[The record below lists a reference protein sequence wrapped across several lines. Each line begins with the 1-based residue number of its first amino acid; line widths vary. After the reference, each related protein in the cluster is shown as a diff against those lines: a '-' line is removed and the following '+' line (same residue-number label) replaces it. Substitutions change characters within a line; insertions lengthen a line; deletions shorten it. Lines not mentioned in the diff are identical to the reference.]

1 MQDRAG
7 KAEGKCG
14 QGCGRNPRGDWILMI
29 DLHPHTTFPDG
40 TADPAELLNAAGQTG
55 LRALAITDHDTLAGF
70 DAALP
75 HAAGCG
81 VELVCGI
88 ELSTQFGND
97 DCGGAR
103 GPSIHVL
110 GYFLRGIPDE
120 EFRSWLVPISA
131 TRRSRNLELM
141 EKLRASNIDISWQEF
156 PGLGPELAARS
167 HFARGLVKKG
177 CVPDLQSAFDL
188 YLSDAVLAG
197 RERKL
202 PSTLEAVDQVRRQ
215 GGIASLAHPG
225 RLRCRPSALRSFVD
239 ELIRGGLC
247 AIEAYHS
254 DHTPEETAAFLQIAS
269 ETGLLVTGGS
279 HFFGGDKPGI
289 RLWVGGNGEVF
300 VLHDVVFSIEKQPS
314 PSVA

>member
-1 MQDRAG
+1 
-7 KAEGKCG
+7 
-14 QGCGRNPRGDWILMI
+14 MI
-29 DLHPHTTFPDG
+29 DLHTHTNFSDG

-75 HAAGCG
+75 LAAGCG

-88 ELSTQFGND
+88 ELSTQFGNND
-97 DCGGAR
+97 GGGAR

-110 GYFLRGIPDE
+110 
-120 EFRSWLVPISA
+120 
-131 TRRSRNLELM
+131 
-141 EKLRASNIDISWQEF
+141 RASNIDISWQDF

-167 HFARGLVKKG
+167 HFARVLVKKG

-197 RERKL
+197 IERKL

-279 HFFGGDKPGI
+279 DFHGENKPDI
-289 RLWVGGNGEVF
+289 RLGSGRNGNVHVPDD
-300 VLHDVVFSIEKQPS
+300 VLDSMKNHATARIDPG
-314 PSVA
+314 

>member
-1 MQDRAG
+1 
-7 KAEGKCG
+7 
-14 QGCGRNPRGDWILMI
+14 MI
-29 DLHPHTTFPDG
+29 DLHTHTNLSDG

-88 ELSTQFGND
+88 ELSTQFRND
-97 DCGGAR
+97 DGGGAR
-103 GPSIHVL
+103 GPSMHVL

-141 EKLRASNIDISWQEF
+141 EKLRASNIDISWKDF

-167 HFARGLVKKG
+167 HFARVLVKKG

-197 RERKL
+197 IERKL

-279 HFFGGDKPGI
+279 DFHGENKPDI
-289 RLWVGGNGEVF
+289 RLGSGRNGNVHVPDD
-300 VLHDVVFSIEKQPS
+300 VLDSMKNHATARIDPG
-314 PSVA
+314 